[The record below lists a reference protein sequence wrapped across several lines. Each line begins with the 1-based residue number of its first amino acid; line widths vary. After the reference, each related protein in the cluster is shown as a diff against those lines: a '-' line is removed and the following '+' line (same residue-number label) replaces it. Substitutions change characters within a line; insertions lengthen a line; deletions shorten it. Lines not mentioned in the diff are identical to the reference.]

1 MNNEVASA
9 LRGLYDK
16 FGAQILTQPPRL
28 ASLLRDECP
37 ERKPEISALVKALEE
52 QVPQD
57 LLNSQSGEPPRSLA
71 ARLSRRLS
79 EEHLLAR
86 DASNWAVWAWA
97 HGLGLGDEYRNE
109 ERSELVVEPGQ
120 SPKPPADPALNAVA
134 APVPPSVIGVRRTSW
149 PIWVAA
155 AAVLIVGALV
165 AQRTVF
171 KPEPPHIVTVDV
183 PKNVR
188 VGKPYTF
195 VVHFDRAPAGIVA
208 VERRVLESTAKWDA
222 QTSNQKVTGMDE
234 LNQGTIQYAFDA
246 ESRPSKTTLQFVLID
261 RNGQRSA
268 PQTVA
273 YEILPAP
280 VVCNVCGTISDI
292 QRVDEKRK
300 PKGIGAAVG
309 AVVGAT
315 VGHLFGKGKG
325 KTVATAGGA
334 VAGGVA
340 GNVIEGRMTTT
351 HWEVTVKMNSGR
363 RQVAQFDTEPTWQIG
378 QKVKWIDGEIVD
390 GAP

>member
-9 LRGLYDK
+9 LRGLYSK
-16 FGAQILTQPPRL
+16 FGEQILNQPPRL

-57 LLNSQSGEPPRSLA
+57 LLNSHSGEPPRSLA

-109 ERSELVVEPGQ
+109 ERSELVDPRPGP
-120 SPKPPADPALNAVA
+120 SRVDPSGNAV
-134 APVPPSVIGVRRTSW
+134 PVQVTQPAIVLRRIGW

-155 AAVLIVGALV
+155 AAVLIVGAIV

-171 KPEPPHIVTVDV
+171 KPASPPHITTIDV
-183 PKNVR
+183 PKSVR

-195 VVHFDRAPAGIVA
+195 VVHFDSAPAGVVGI
-208 VERRVLESTAKWDA
+208 ERHVVESTGTWDA
-222 QTSNQKVTGMDE
+222 NTSNQKISGMDQ
-234 LNQGTIQYAFDA
+234 LSQGTIEYAFDA
-246 ESRPSKTTLQFVLID
+246 QSKPSKSTLQFVLID

-268 PQTVA
+268 PQTVS
-273 YEILPAP
+273 YEISPAP
-280 VVCNVCGTISDI
+280 LVCNVCGTITGI
-292 QRVDEKRK
+292 EKVDEQRK

-309 AVVGAT
+309 AVVGGV
-315 VGHLFGKGKG
+315 VGHMFGKGRG
-325 KTVATAGGA
+325 KTVATAAGA
-334 VAGGVA
+334 VGGGVA
-340 GNVIEGRMTTT
+340 GNAIEGHMTTS
-351 HWEVTVKMNSGR
+351 HWDVTVKLNSGR
-363 RQVAQFDTEPTWQIG
+363 RQVVQFNTEPMWQMG
-378 QKVKWIDGEIVD
+378 QKVKLIDGEIVSA
-390 GAP
+390 AP